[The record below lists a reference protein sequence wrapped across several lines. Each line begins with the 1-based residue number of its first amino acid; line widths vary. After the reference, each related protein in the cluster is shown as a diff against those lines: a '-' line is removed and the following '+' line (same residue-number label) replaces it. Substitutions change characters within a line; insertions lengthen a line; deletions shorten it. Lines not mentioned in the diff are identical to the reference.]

1 VELGELTLRG
11 WKGFD
16 AKMPLWPVTFL
27 VGPNGS
33 GKSSMLESLAL
44 ISHLARRGT
53 LREDLRSWLR
63 GWPDG
68 VFTRIGDAQVA
79 HEARISIR
87 WARSQYDLV
96 LRDPQQPKIWE
107 ESLRVGGKSFI
118 RTEERG
124 GKRYRLFVGD
134 GPGRSLR
141 TDKGEES
148 ALGLIARSPK
158 RRKRA
163 QRLID
168 LITAIEMY
176 SLDADFLR
184 GTAVDTRPIPYAR
197 KGTSLVSGLIDARRD
212 PRVWEAL
219 LAALRAVQPDL
230 MDVETRDRPR
240 GVLLRYID
248 GRQTQ
253 LDEES
258 DGLVRAAGMFLVR
271 YRQDC
276 PAILGFDE
284 PENGFHLSRLVDVA
298 SRLAPSTESGLPSP
312 ELVVL
317 ATHSPELVYR
327 AARTLGASMG
337 VLTFWRSREG
347 KIAVT
352 QWPGSELK
360 DQTNLELLRAEG
372 FEGR

>member
-1 VELGELTLRG
+1 LRPGELTLKG

-16 AKMPLWPVTFL
+16 VEVPLWPVTFL

-33 GKSSMLESLAL
+33 GKSSLLEALAL

-68 VFTRIGDAQVA
+68 VFTRTGDGTIAQ
-79 HEARISIR
+79 EARISMR
-87 WARSQYDLV
+87 WAKATYEVV
-96 LRDPQQPKIWE
+96 LKCPRQPTIWA

-118 RTEERG
+118 RTVERG
-124 GKRYRLFVGD
+124 DKRFRSFTGE
-134 GPGRSLR
+134 GAGRGLS

-148 ALGLIARSPK
+148 ALGLIAKSPK

-163 QRLID
+163 QRFID

-197 KGTSLVSGLIDARRD
+197 KGTSLVSGFIDAQRD
-212 PRVWEAL
+212 AKVWKAL
-219 LAALRAVQPDL
+219 MAALRAVQPDL
-230 MDVETRDRPR
+230 MDVEPTERPR
-240 GVLLRYID
+240 GVILKYLD

-271 YRQDC
+271 YRENC

-298 SRLAPSTESGLPSP
+298 SRLAPSSDPDLPSP
-312 ELVVL
+312 SLVLL
-317 ATHSPELVYR
+317 ATHSPDFVYR
-327 AARTLGASMG
+327 AARTLGARMG

-352 QWPGSELK
+352 QWPGEEIAVQANF
-360 DQTNLELLRAEG
+360 DLLRAEG

>member
-1 VELGELTLRG
+1 MELGELALKG

-16 AKMPLWPVTFL
+16 VKVPLWPVTFL

-33 GKSSMLESLAL
+33 GKSSLLEALAL

-68 VFTRIGDAQVA
+68 VFTRTGDGTVVQ
-79 HEARISIR
+79 EAKISMR
-87 WARSQYDLV
+87 WAKSTYGVV
-96 LRDPQQPKIWE
+96 LRNPHQPTIWE
-107 ESLRVGGKSFI
+107 ESLQVRQTSFI
-118 RTEERG
+118 RTVERG
-124 GKRYRLFVGD
+124 EKRFRTFTGE
-134 GPGRSLR
+134 GAGRGLR

-163 QRLID
+163 QRFID

-184 GTAVDTRPIPYAR
+184 GTAVDTRAIPYAR
-197 KGTSLVSGLIDARRD
+197 KGTSLVSGFIDARRD
-212 PRVWEAL
+212 DTAWNAL

-230 MDVETRDRPR
+230 MSVETSERPR
-240 GVLLRYID
+240 GVLLKYVD

-298 SRLAPSTESGLPSP
+298 SRLAPASEPGLPSP
-312 ELVVL
+312 ELVLL
-317 ATHSPELVYR
+317 ATHSPEFVYR
-327 AARTLGASMG
+327 AAKTLGARMG

-352 QWPGSELK
+352 QWPGEDLA
-360 DQTNLELLRAEG
+360 DQTNLDLLRAEG